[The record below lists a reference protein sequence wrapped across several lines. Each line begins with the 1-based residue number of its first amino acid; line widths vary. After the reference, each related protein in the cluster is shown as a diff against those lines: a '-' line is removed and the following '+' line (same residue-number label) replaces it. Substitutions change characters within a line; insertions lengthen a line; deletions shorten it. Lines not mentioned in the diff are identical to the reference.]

1 MRRVFALDFVRAAAI
16 VCVLLAHA
24 WYARFPEGAVD
35 GSPAAH
41 AMLVTFLLFQAGTAV
56 FVLISGAL
64 IIPKERREGFPFL
77 WRRAFSFLLL
87 AAFWSVVTNACWYAA
102 SGWSASSSL
111 WYSLRYHSLLF
122 GGWGSRAGYLW
133 FLLMMWGL
141 YLAAPYLARLAY
153 AAPPRDILIFAGLS
167 CLLSP
172 LPLTLDAGGTAR
184 SFLDADVL
192 VTFGGYEV
200 FGVFASW
207 FLLGHLFWSE
217 DARGR
222 IARVTRHGGLWLFLL
237 LALVIGAGGALE
249 FARTGA
255 QAIYAPVH
263 LFASSLA
270 LFFAAPLFF
279 LLLLFVAPWAERQWF
294 AVWISRL
301 ARHSFGIYLSHFA
314 ILHLLLAFLAAH
326 GLGPDGRSMVPV
338 ALAFVVTLAASWG
351 LTVVLSRLPLLRR
364 LVT

>member
-1 MRRVFALDFVRAAAI
+1 MRRIFALDFVRAAAI

-24 WYARFPEGAVD
+24 WYARMPEGTVD
-35 GSPAAH
+35 GSLAAH
-41 AMLVTFLLFQAGTAV
+41 GMLASFLLFQAGTAV

-87 AAFWSVVTNACWYAA
+87 AASWSVVTNACWYVAN
-102 SGWSASSSL
+102 GWDVSSSL
-111 WYSLRYHSLLF
+111 LHSLRYHSLLF
-122 GGWGSRAGYLW
+122 GGWGNRAGYLW

-153 AAPPRDILIFAGLS
+153 AAPPRDILIFAGIS
-167 CLLSP
+167 CLLFP
-172 LPLTLDAGGTAR
+172 LPLTLDADGTAR

-200 FGVFASW
+200 FGVYASW

-217 DARGR
+217 DALGR
-222 IARVTRHGGLWLFLL
+222 IARVTRHGGLLLFLL
-237 LALVIGAGGALE
+237 LALAIGAGSALE

-255 QAIYAPVH
+255 QTIYAPVH
-263 LFASSLA
+263 LFGSSLV
-270 LFFAAPLFF
+270 LFFSAPFFF
-279 LLLLFVAPWAERQWF
+279 LLLLYVAPWAERQWF
-294 AVWISRL
+294 AAWISRL

-314 ILHLLLAFLAAH
+314 ILHLLLAFFAAH
-326 GLGPDGRSMVPV
+326 GLGPGGGSMIPV
-338 ALAFVVTLAASWG
+338 VLSFIVTLAASWG
-351 LTVVLSRLPLLRR
+351 LTAVLSRLPLLRR
-364 LVT
+364 LVS